1 MTERAISTVPGAVL
15 ALLAAALASQLA
27 LKALEPR
34 PTATAADL
42 SRAPPI
48 AALRL
53 ASLGEP
59 IAAANLLSLY
69 LQAFDTQPGI
79 SIPFKDL
86 DYDRV
91 EDWLIRILE
100 LDPAGQY
107 PLLMAS
113 QVYSQ
118 VPDENKQRQML
129 DLVYRQFLLD
139 PNRRWRWLGHAAIM
153 AKHRLHDLGLAL
165 RYARAINQHATSADI
180 PHWAKQMHIF
190 VLEDMGEHETA
201 KILLGGL
208 LASGAITD
216 AHEAR
221 FLTQRLNALQADE
234 KSSPAS
240 GR

>member
-1 MTERAISTVPGAVL
+1 MGERPISTVPGAVL
-15 ALLAAALASQLA
+15 ALLAAALALQLA
-27 LKALEPR
+27 LKSVEPR
-34 PTATAADL
+34 PAATAADL
-42 SRAPPI
+42 PRAPRT
-48 AALRL
+48 AGLRL

-79 SIPFKDL
+79 SIPFKEL

-91 EDWLIRILE
+91 QDWLIRILE
-100 LDPAGQY
+100 LDPPGQY

-113 QVYSQ
+113 QVYFQ
-118 VPDENKQRQML
+118 VPDDKKQRQML

-139 PNRRWRWLGHAAIM
+139 PNRRWRWLGQAAIM

-165 RYARAINQHATSADI
+165 HYARAINTLATSAEV
-180 PHWAKQMHIF
+180 PHWARQMHIF
-190 VLEDMGEHETA
+190 LLEDMGEYETA

-216 AHEAR
+216 AHEAH
-221 FLTQRLNALQADE
+221 FLTERLNALQAAE
-234 KSSPAS
+234 KSSIPS

>member
-1 MTERAISTVPGAVL
+1 MSERAISVVPRATL
-15 ALLAAALASQLA
+15 ALLAAALASQLVF
-27 LKALEPR
+27 KALETR
-34 PTATAADL
+34 PAATAADL
-42 SRAPPI
+42 PRAAPT
-48 AALRL
+48 AFLRL

-59 IAAANLLSLY
+59 IATANVLSLY

-79 SIPFKDL
+79 NIPFEQL

-91 EDWLIRILE
+91 EDWLIRILQ
-100 LDPAGQY
+100 LDSAGQY

-118 VPDENKQRQML
+118 VPDEKKQRQIL

-153 AKHRLHDLGLAL
+153 AKHRLQDLGLAL
-165 RYARAINQHATSADI
+165 RYARAIDQHATSPEV
-180 PHWAKQMHIF
+180 PHWARQMHIF
-190 VLEDMGEHETA
+190 LLEDMGEHETA
-201 KILLGGL
+201 KVLLGGL

-221 FLTQRLNALQADE
+221 FLTQRLNALQSVD
-234 KSSPAS
+234 KSSSAS
-240 GR
+240 ER

>member
-1 MTERAISTVPGAVL
+1 V
-15 ALLAAALASQLA
+15 
-27 LKALEPR
+27 
-34 PTATAADL
+34 
-42 SRAPPI
+42 
-48 AALRL
+48 
-53 ASLGEP
+53 GEP
-59 IAAANLLSLY
+59 IAVANLLSLY

-91 EDWLIRILE
+91 NDWLSRILE
-100 LDPAGQY
+100 LDSPGQY

-118 VPDENKQRQML
+118 VPDEHRQRQML
-129 DLVYRQFLLD
+129 ELVYQQFLLD

-165 RYARAINQHATSADI
+165 RYARAINRYATAAEV

-190 VLEDMGEHETA
+190 VLEDMGEHQTA

-216 AHEAR
+216 PHEAL
-221 FLTQRLNALQADE
+221 FLTQRLSALQAAE
-234 KSSPAS
+234 KSSTS
-240 GR
+240 SER